1 MATNWRSRSQSI
13 RTRIVV
19 GYVVL
24 VAIALLIT
32 VVIARG
38 ALVTRFENDVDNR
51 LASEIDQLEVV
62 IAEGDPDTGLP
73 FTDAAVLFE
82 THLQR
87 VLPGDDGAFFT
98 LIDGDPFRLSF
109 GAPADLFADPQLV
122 EEWAST
128 GRSTFQTVPSPA
140 GPARTLVVPVTLD
153 DNSGTFV
160 ATLFTQNARD
170 DLDDVFRTLA
180 LVGVVTLLASALIAL
195 TIASPVIRPIR
206 DLTTVARSVTDAD
219 LSTRI
224 PVDGDDEIAEL
235 SATFNDMMSRLEH
248 GFVSQREFLDDV
260 AHELRTPIT
269 IIQGHLDVLDDD
281 PVEREET
288 VALLHDELDRMNR
301 YVDDLLVLAQAER
314 PDFLQVNGVD
324 LDVFASTLLA
334 KATGLAERSWTL
346 DETVVGVAEF
356 DEQRITQAVL
366 NLAGNA
372 VRHTQV
378 GDEIGIGVRLDDTTL
393 TIWVRDNGTGVDP
406 AVIDDLFARHIRS
419 ADSRTEGGSGLGL
432 SIVDAIAVAHGGAVA
447 VDSMQDAGATFTITI
462 PVRARAGE
470 QVPT

>member
-1 MATNWRSRSQSI
+1 M
-13 RTRIVV
+13 V
-19 GYVVL
+19 GYVAL

-38 ALVTRFENDVDNR
+38 ALVARFDNDIDNR
-51 LASEIDQLEVV
+51 LASEVDQLEAV
-62 IAEGDPDTGLP
+62 IAEGNPDTGRP

-87 VLPGDDGAFFT
+87 VLPGDDSAFFT
-98 LIDGDPFRLSF
+98 LVGGNPFRLSF
-109 GAPADLFADPQLV
+109 GAPADLLADAQLV

-128 GRSTFQTVPSPA
+128 DSSTFETVSSEA
-140 GPARTLVVPVTLD
+140 GPARTLIVPVTLD
-153 DNSGTFV
+153 DSTGTFV
-160 ATLFTQNARD
+160 VTVFTQNARN
-170 DLDDVFRTLA
+170 DLDDVFHTLA
-180 LVGVVTLLASALIAL
+180 LVGVVTVLASAVIAM

-235 SATFNDMMSRLEH
+235 STTFNDMMSRLEH

-269 IIQGHLDVLDDD
+269 IIQGHLDLLDDD

-288 VALLHDELDRMNR
+288 VALLHDELGRMNR
-301 YVDDLLVLAQAER
+301 YVDDLLVLAQSER
-314 PDFLQVNGVD
+314 PDFLQVAGVD
-324 LDVFASTLLA
+324 LDVFATMLLG
-334 KATGLAERSWTL
+334 KASGLAERAWML

-372 VRHTQV
+372 VRHTDI
-378 GDEIGIGVRLDDTTL
+378 GDEIGIGLHLSDTDLVIT
-393 TIWVRDNGTGVDP
+393 VRDAGAGVDP
-406 AVIDDLFARHIRS
+406 EVIDDLFVRHIRS
-419 ADSRTEGGSGLGL
+419 AASRTRGGTGLGL
-432 SIVDAIAVAHGGAVA
+432 SIVDAIAVAHGGAVS
-447 VDSMQDAGATFTITI
+447 VDSSRDTGATFTITI
-462 PVRARAGE
+462 PARP
-470 QVPT
+470 PTDPHGPT